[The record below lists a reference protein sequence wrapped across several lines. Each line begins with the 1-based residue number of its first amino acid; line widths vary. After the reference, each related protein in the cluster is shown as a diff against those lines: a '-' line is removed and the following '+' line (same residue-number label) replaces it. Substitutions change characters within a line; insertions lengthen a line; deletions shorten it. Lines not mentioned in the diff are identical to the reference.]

1 MSHLRG
7 RPARAAAVAV
17 LTAAA
22 AVVLS
27 PATDARGESV
37 ADLLLR
43 LREAY
48 RQAETAGTAHRAA
61 VRELAGQRAE
71 TVRLQRRLADTR
83 VELDAARDTAG
94 LVARRQY
101 QGAGTFPP
109 ALRLL
114 LGRDP
119 AEVRAVFEHGR
130 LLERMAARQR
140 TAAGRLDSAE
150 GELDRRATLA
160 RRALD
165 RERMLA
171 GREERRRDAAE
182 RRLAEVQR
190 LLAGLG
196 DEELAALR
204 RSQEQ
209 AEQARAGQ
217 ARAGQARAGQAQ
229 AEQARPYPGGG

>member
-22 AVVLS
+22 AAVLF

-61 VRELAGQRAE
+61 GRELAETRAR

-101 QGAGTFPP
+101 QGAGAFPP

-114 LGRDP
+114 LGRDL
-119 AEVRAVFEHGR
+119 AETRAVFEHGR
-130 LLERMAARQR
+130 LLERMAARQE
-140 TAAGRLDSAE
+140 AAATRLDAAE
-150 GELDRRATLA
+150 GELDRQATLA

-165 RERMLA
+165 RERVLTA
-171 GREERRRDAAE
+171 REEQRRHAAE
-182 RRLAEVQR
+182 QRLAEVQR

-204 RSQEQ
+204 R
-209 AEQARAGQ
+209 A
-217 ARAGQARAGQAQ
+217 QAQ
-229 AEQARPYPGGG
+229 ARPHPGGG